1 MQARDGIT
9 DYSELVPGWIEVAF
23 GSYQLYQ
30 LYQLDKGYW
39 LQRWRCLRSLAQQ
52 LVGEGAILIN
62 FTT

>member
-30 LYQLDKGYW
+30 LDKGYW
-39 LQRWRCLRSLAQQ
+39 LQRWRCLRLLRRQ
-52 LVGEGAILIN
+52 LVGRGD
-62 FTT
+62 FD